1 LKNKFGKTLLIF
13 PSHSTKTIDANYDER
28 FLCDEVDIIS
38 KGSYDTKLVCLY
50 WKDIQLG
57 KHLFYLNR
65 GYKIVCAGYL
75 TDSNFMCR
83 LKSIIKISDG
93 VIGNAIGSYLGY
105 CIFLG
110 KPVYLVKQNH
120 KYKSLRI
127 DSNNEL
133 NQRNNFEKES
143 LALIEEKLFHVF
155 SNWSIVITSE
165 QYDLCNYIWGFDKVK
180 NVKELKNMLLS

>member
-1 LKNKFGKTLLIF
+1 
-13 PSHSTKTIDANYDER
+13 
-28 FLCDEVDIIS
+28 
-38 KGSYDTKLVCLY
+38 
-50 WKDIQLG
+50 
-57 KHLFYLNR
+57 
-65 GYKIVCAGYL
+65 
-75 TDSNFMCR
+75 MCR